1 MKRLMQEEIGSRK
14 ISEAGRDLRQE
25 EIGGRKTSC
34 RKRSWLEEITAVR
47 DCGRKRLETAC
58 DLPAMVSLSM

>member
-25 EIGGRKTSC
+25 EIRGRKTSC
-34 RKRSWLEEITAVR
+34 RKRSWQEEIE
-47 DCGRKRLETAC
+47 DIENGGRKIL
-58 DLPAMVSLSM
+58 